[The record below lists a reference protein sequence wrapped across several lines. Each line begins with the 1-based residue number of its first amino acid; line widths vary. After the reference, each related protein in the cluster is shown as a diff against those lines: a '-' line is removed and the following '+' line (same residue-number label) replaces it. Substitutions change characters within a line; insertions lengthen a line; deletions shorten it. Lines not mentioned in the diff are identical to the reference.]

1 MKASY
6 FVTIYRKDDTAV
18 TELYYTLPGAQAR
31 ALSIVDG
38 ATRDWDIV
46 KYGRVSDSRV
56 DMFDARVDMFGAFYA
71 MFGY

>member
-1 MKASY
+1 MKRQFY
-6 FVTIYRKDDTAV
+6 VTIYRKDNTAV

-46 KYGRVSDSRV
+46 KYGRTNAQTLDI
-56 DMFDARVDMFGAFYA
+56 FGSFYS
-71 MFGY
+71 FGH